1 LRHLCPF
8 SFLLYFFFAFS
19 VSSVSLRFDRLRYR
33 DMEEAMGRLVLVLGG
48 ARSGKSA
55 FAERLAHADA
65 GDDVL
70 YVATAMVTDNEM
82 AARIARHRADR
93 PAAWE
98 TVELPTRAGD
108 ALRQRTNLPR
118 VLLLDCL
125 TLLLSTPAFTDS
137 DLSADAIEAHATV
150 EVDALLRLLDVYP
163 GTLIVVSNE
172 VGMGLH
178 PNSALGRSYRDA
190 LGRANQRLTARADA
204 AYLLIAGIPLDLK
217 CLRAAIPDATE
228 R

>member
-1 LRHLCPF
+1 
-8 SFLLYFFFAFS
+8 
-19 VSSVSLRFDRLRYR
+19 
-33 DMEEAMGRLVLVLGG
+33 MGRLVLVLGG

-55 FAERLAHADA
+55 FAERVARAEA

-70 YVATAMVTDNEM
+70 YIATATVTDDEM

-98 TVELPTRAGD
+98 TIELSMRAGD
-108 ALRQRTNLPR
+108 ALRQRPNLPR

-125 TLLLSTPAFTDS
+125 TLLLSTPAFTDP
-137 DLSADAIEAHATV
+137 DLSADAIEAHATA
-150 EVDALLRLLDVYP
+150 EVDGLLRLLDEYP
-163 GTLIVVSNE
+163 GMLIVVSNE

-190 LGRANQRLTARADA
+190 LGRANQRLAARADA
-204 AYLLIAGIPLDLK
+204 PYLLIAGIPLDLQR
-217 CLRAAIPDATE
+217 LRAATNPSHKIPSI
-228 R
+228 RLR